1 MRSNEQA
8 QPGVKLNQQTW
19 ASAKGGRDPSRLEGS
34 GQQQSAGHSQRGKA
48 DGQQELLYGPGR
60 PELLTFQEKPET
72 QVLIGILFL
81 NISN

>member
-19 ASAKGGRDPSRLEGS
+19 ASAEGQRPGQAGGLWSTATKR
-34 GQQQSAGHSQRGKA
+34 KA
-48 DGQQELLYGPGR
+48 DGQQELLYGPGQ

-72 QVLIGILFL
+72 QVLIGTLFL